1 SAFGALMLFGVIT
14 LLNIGVDLMPPVE
27 VPVVAVST
35 TYPGAGPEEVSR
47 QVGEPIEGALTTL
60 PGVTSVSSIAM
71 ENVSFVIAQFTPE
84 TGVDQ
89 AAIDVSQRVNAI
101 VGRLPEDAGRPA
113 VQKFDP
119 NDEAILSVAVMAP
132 GRDLVAVQA
141 YAEDE
146 LQPAL
151 LRVEGVADVT
161 VAGPARREV
170 QVVLDPARLAA
181 YGLSP
186 QAVAGAIQAAAV
198 DVPAGNVVEVDR
210 RVLISGRSTPETL
223 AQVQETRVDPSRGVR
238 VADVAVVRDG
248 SSDVASYTRIDGEP
262 AVLLEVRKV
271 SGSNS
276 VNTAQGVR
284 AALRDLS
291 LPDGY
296 TVRIVGD
303 TTEFVEHTVND
314 TLIEMGIAALAV
326 SLIVLLFVGRLGTVF
341 AVVLAIPVSLAGT
354 LVVFALLGFT
364 FNIVTLL
371 AITVA
376 IGLVVDDAI
385 VVAENIDRYR

>member
-1 SAFGALMLFGVIT
+1 
-14 LLNIGVDLMPPVE
+14 
-27 VPVVAVST
+27 
-35 TYPGAGPEEVSR
+35 
-47 QVGEPIEGALTTL
+47 
-60 PGVTSVSSIAM
+60 
-71 ENVSFVIAQFTPE
+71 
-84 TGVDQ
+84 
-89 AAIDVSQRVNAI
+89 
-101 VGRLPEDAGRPA
+101 
-113 VQKFDP
+113 
-119 NDEAILSVAVMAP
+119 
-132 GRDLVAVQA
+132 
-141 YAEDE
+141 
-146 LQPAL
+146 
-151 LRVEGVADVT
+151 
-161 VAGPARREV
+161 
-170 QVVLDPARLAA
+170 
-181 YGLSP
+181 
-186 QAVAGAIQAAAV
+186 
-198 DVPAGNVVEVDR
+198 
-210 RVLISGRSTPETL
+210 
-223 AQVQETRVDPSRGVR
+223 
-238 VADVAVVRDG
+238 
-248 SSDVASYTRIDGEP
+248 
-262 AVLLEVRKV
+262 EVRKV

-371 AITVA
+371 AITVS

-385 VVAENIDRYR
+385 VVAESIDQYRKRGYPLKEAVLKGAGSVSTAVLAATLSLLAVFLPISFLPGIVGEFFSQFGITMAAAITFSYLEAMFFLTVRLALSPDPLPPTWGEFAASPRKLRADFGWLAASARKPLTWIVLVAAAALLWIFLSPAYALLVVLAPLALLLLRYLGRIVMNFFGAIARSLFHASDAVTTWVRERYVSSLGFLLKRAWLVVGAAVLMFASVFVIFPRIGFNFVPQMDSGQLVAGLSLPAGTSLQRTNEIASRVEEQLRLNPATE